1 MQPAAIAQW
10 TFEHYGEATYRHD
23 EMEHL
28 AIAALTVPAGGTMVE
43 IGSYGGCSASILL
56 QAARGKDIYV
66 ALCDPCMWMWSDEV
80 NDRLQATLQEFSDVP
95 TVIAIPGTSESLA
108 VMLIGP
114 TGLARISTDLV
125 HIDGD
130 HSANMVQRDCELW
143 LPRLN
148 HGGLACFHDYRSIYG
163 TDPFPGMPEE
173 IDRQT
178 QGWETVWHGGGL
190 GLLIR
195 RKP

>member
-1 MQPAAIAQW
+1 MQPEEIAQW

-28 AIAALTVPAGGTMVE
+28 AAAALTVPAGGTMVE

-56 QAARGKDIYV
+56 QAARGKAIRV

-80 NDRLQATLQEFSDVP
+80 NDRLWDTLQEFSDVP
-95 TVIAIPGTSESLA
+95 AIVDIPGTSESLA
-108 VMLIGP
+108 AKLVGSI
-114 TGLARISTDLV
+114 DLV

-130 HSANMVQRDCELW
+130 HSASMVKKDCDLW
-143 LPRLN
+143 LPHLN
-148 HGGLACFHDYRSIYG
+148 HDGLACFHDYRSIYG